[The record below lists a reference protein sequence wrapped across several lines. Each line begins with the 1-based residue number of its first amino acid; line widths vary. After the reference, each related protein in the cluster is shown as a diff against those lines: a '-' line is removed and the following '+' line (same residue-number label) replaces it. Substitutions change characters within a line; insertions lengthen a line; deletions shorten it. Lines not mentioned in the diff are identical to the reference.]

1 MPSPTSSAKNPARDL
16 NFDEDNAKLGATRS
30 RVENEDNTLHALPR
44 AKNKKSYSFVTEDS
58 VNEQVEENE
67 SEHKPAGDTQDE
79 D

>member
-1 MPSPTSSAKNPARDL
+1 MPTASSVAKTAANDL
-16 NFDEDNAKLGATRS
+16 NLEEESVTIGSTRS